1 MKTDTPVQTGRE
13 QWKPGM
19 SERAYLLFVE
29 VCECRK

>member
-1 MKTDTPVQTGRE
+1 MKTDTPVQTFE
-13 QWKPGM
+13 VSIVTCL